1 MKKLTLLFVFAL
13 AFSCAGTSAVTRASE
28 HQNLS
33 LEEAQTIVSTLE
45 KKSGGETPA
54 PQPKT
59 LDEAVE
65 LLKSDEI
72 SSFAVGADF
81 AAKDTSPQGKALDA
95 QIELAWG
102 EAQHIVS
109 DLLDRATF
117 NLHEEY
123 QLLAKRSA
131 TKGLDAKEQARFT
144 QLEKALDEMAGVSNA
159 LTKLGDEHIATGI
172 KKAKDVIAANP
183 NEYLGYRVAAD
194 YYRLTEDWANFDVA
208 VKKLEELNPKS
219 NGLVFARAMEAMQ
232 RTQDRSKAV
241 TLLEQAL
248 QNDPKFTRARAQ
260 LLLAHSNI
268 DSAWSVY
275 EALKAAQPHHQIVAW
290 VGPTLEAERE
300 AITAVA
306 ERAAARQNTLELVRP
321 R

>member
-1 MKKLTLLFVFAL
+1 MKLITALTVFVFAL
-13 AFSCAGTSAVTRASE
+13 GCAGSSAVARATE
-28 HQNLS
+28 HQNLTI
-33 LEEAQTIVSTLE
+33 EEAQTIVSTLD
-45 KKSGGETPA
+45 KKSGGTVA
-54 PQPKT
+54 TAPKT

-72 SSFAVGADF
+72 SSFAAGADF
-81 AAKDTSPQGKALDA
+81 AAKDTTPQGRALHA

-109 DLLDRATF
+109 DLIDRATF

-144 QLEKALDEMAGVSNA
+144 QLEKSLDEMAGVSNA
-159 LTKLGDEHIATGI
+159 LTRLGDEHIVAGI
-172 KKAKDVIAANP
+172 KAAKDVIASSP
-183 NEYLGYRVAAD
+183 NDYLGYRVAAD
-194 YYRLTEDWANFDVA
+194 FYRLTEDWANFDTT

-219 NGLVFARAMEAMQ
+219 NGLVFARAMEALQ
-232 RTQDRSKAV
+232 RNQDRATAV
-241 TLLEQAL
+241 KLLEQAVET
-248 QNDPKFTRARAQ
+248 DPKFTRARAQ
-260 LLLAHSNI
+260 LLLAHGNI
-268 DSAWSVY
+268 DAAWSAY
-275 EALKAAQPHHQIVAW
+275 EALKAAQPRHQIVAW

-300 AITAVA
+300 ALIAAA
-306 ERAAARQNTLELVRP
+306 ERATRRQGALELVRP